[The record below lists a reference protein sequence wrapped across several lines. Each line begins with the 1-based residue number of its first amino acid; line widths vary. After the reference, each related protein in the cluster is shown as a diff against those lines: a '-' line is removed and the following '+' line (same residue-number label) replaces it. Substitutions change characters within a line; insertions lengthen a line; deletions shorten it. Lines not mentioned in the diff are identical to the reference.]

1 MQTWLSGGGFDGENG
16 RRRVEV
22 DNVNGVGVGP
32 YERM

>member
-1 MQTWLSGGGFDGENG
+1 MQTRLSRGFNGENG

-22 DNVNGVGVGP
+22 ENVNGVGVGP

>member
-1 MQTWLSGGGFDGENG
+1 MQTWLSEGFDGKNG